1 MSDRL
6 KNKVAIVTGS
16 GANIGEACV
25 KALASEGAA
34 VAVADI
40 NIEGAKKV
48 AADINAAG
56 GKAIA
61 QYVNLLEEE
70 TIIALVAATKEA
82 YGRLDVLHNN
92 AADTRPAQMAAD
104 AMIAD
109 LEQSTW
115 DAAYEVN
122 ARGTMLMTKHCIPL
136 MLASGGGSIINTSS
150 GTSLLGDI
158 FNPAYSSSKAAVN
171 ALMRNTATQYGKQ
184 GIRCN
189 AILPGLILTDLSRS
203 MLPAETLAMLEKHTL
218 MPRLGQPDDIA
229 NALVFLAS
237 DESSF
242 VTGQTFSVDG
252 GISIHQAHV
261 GDVLAHAANPSI
273 TEG

>member
-1 MSDRL
+1 MTKKLDG
-6 KNKVAIVTGS
+6 KVAIVTGS
-16 GANIGEACV
+16 GANIGEECV
-25 KALASEGAA
+25 KALANEGAA
-34 VAVADI
+34 VVVADI

-61 QYVNLLEEE
+61 HYVNLLEED
-70 TIIALVAATKEA
+70 TIVALVAATKEA
-82 YGRLDVLHNN
+82 FGQLDILHNN

-109 LEQSTW
+109 LEQSVW

-122 ARGTMLMTKHCIPL
+122 VRGTMLMTKHCIPL

-184 GIRCN
+184 GIRAN
-189 AILPGLILTDLSRS
+189 IVVVGLVMTEGLDNNFPQALKDMMEDHHLT
-203 MLPAETLAMLEKHTL
+203 PY
-218 MPRLGQPDDIA
+218 LGASEDIA
-229 NALVFLAS
+229 NAVAFLAS
-237 DESSF
+237 DESRF
-242 VTGQTFSVDG
+242 ITGQQLFADG
-252 GISIHQAHV
+252 GFTAHSPAV
-261 GDVLAHAANPSI
+261 ADLRRMMAAHA
-273 TEG
+273 EG

>member
-1 MSDRL
+1 MSKKL
-6 KNKVAIVTGS
+6 EGKVAIVTGS

-25 KALASEGAA
+25 KALANEGAA
-34 VAVADI
+34 VVVADI

-61 QYVNLLEEE
+61 QQINLLDEA

-82 YGRLDVLHNN
+82 FGRLDILHNN

-115 DAAYEVN
+115 DSAYNVN
-122 ARGTMLMTKHCIPL
+122 VRGTMLVTKHCLPL

-171 ALMRNTATQYGKQ
+171 AFTRNTATQYGKQ

-189 AILPGLILTDLSRS
+189 AILPGLILTQLSRA
-203 MLPAETLAMLEKHTL
+203 MLPPETLAMLEKHTL
-218 MPRLGQPDDIA
+218 MPRLGQPEDIA
-229 NALVFLAS
+229 KALVFLAS
-237 DESSF
+237 DDSSF
-242 VTGQTFSVDG
+242 VTGQLFSVDG
-252 GISIHQAHV
+252 GISVHQAHV
-261 GDVLAHAANPSI
+261 GDVMSQM
-273 TEG
+273 G